1 MLTSRLRASV
11 IHRLSLSIWGLFLG
25 LVVLLSLLGYA
36 ALSAVADHA
45 VPLLMRQA
53 VELRAQA
60 VEGLFVQAGQSAQQV
75 QQDLLTRLRA
85 ADTEAALSRF
95 DELFAR
101 GPDGLW
107 RLRPGKVDTANAPTL
122 YLHHGPAGPDES
134 TRVRAAV
141 SYDLFRERGP
151 ALVPPFFS
159 AYMDFV
165 EDGLMVYARGVDWGS
180 GATADASNADY
191 PTMRGADPQR
201 NSERRIFWTPVYF
214 DEQAK
219 AWMVSVIQPLDWQGR
234 WVGTVGHDLSIET
247 LIDAVAAS
255 RDQLG
260 MQLILSAEG
269 DLISHPDLRDRIA
282 AANGQLQIAGLKDP
296 LLEQVHRMVSNAHT
310 DRGAGLSAD
319 GTQWIAW
326 SRIRGPNWYQIYL
339 MPQSRVDGLVMWGML
354 GLGGIGLLGLVPVL
368 WSMRRRVN
376 TLVVRP
382 LQHLTEAVDTLGQG
396 QTPTPVAL
404 DTEDELGRLARA
416 FDCMV
421 SELVQKRAMATAQA
435 QALQAEV
442 DGRRQYM
449 VSLEEERAR
458 LFALLGAMK
467 LGILFVTTENQV
479 TYCNP
484 AFLSIWRIEGDEASY
499 VGRPASDIFQAVQHG
514 PTSLAALAHHAHH
527 ARESLVAPGLSSRYE
542 MDVGDGRTL
551 LLRSHPV
558 HDSDKRYIGRLWIHE
573 DVTRERETAAQLI
586 YLAER
591 DALTGL
597 YNRRRFED
605 ELLRFFRGYE
615 RHERRDPRD
624 PSDPRQ
630 RQGALLF
637 FDLDEFK
644 AINDTFGHRIGDSVL
659 VRVGGDVQALV
670 RQTETLCRLGGDE
683 FAVLMPHASVE
694 EAQHLAER
702 IVRAISEGPFV
713 IEGQSLRLT
722 TSLGIA
728 LAPQHADNAEDLVA
742 HADAAMYQAKHLGK
756 NCWSVYQPGHHASQ
770 ETITRLAWNERI
782 SRALERDLLRLH
794 YQGVYD
800 AATGELSHLEV
811 LVRMRDEAD
820 DTRLIAPRQFIGY
833 AEKSGKILEIDRWV
847 ARESIALL
855 GAQPQLPALAINIS
869 ARSFD
874 DPSLPAYIA
883 GQLQAAGVAPQR
895 LLVELTETSAVSDL
909 RDAERFI
916 DALRHTGCQ
925 VCLDDFGTGFASFAY
940 LKHLKVDVLKID
952 GLFIRNLTHE
962 HDNQV
967 FVRAIIDVARG
978 LGRRTVA
985 EFVESQEILDMLKTL
1000 GVDMVQG
1007 YHLDQPQ
1014 AEHPA
1019 LATSAV

>member
-1 MLTSRLRASV
+1 LLTSRLRTSV

-25 LVVLLSLLGYA
+25 LVVLLSVLGYV
-36 ALSAVADHA
+36 ALSAVADRV
-45 VPLLMRQA
+45 VPLVMRQA

-60 VEGLFVQAGQSAQQV
+60 VEGLFIQAGQSAQHL

-107 RLRPGKVDTANAPTL
+107 RLRPAKVDTVNAPTL
-122 YLHHGPAGPDES
+122 YLHHGRDGPDES

-141 SYDLFRERGP
+141 SYDLLRERGP

-165 EDGLMVYARGVDWGS
+165 EDGLMVYARGVDWAS

-219 AWMVSVIQPLDWQGR
+219 AWMVSVIQPLDWRGR

-255 RDQLG
+255 RDQVG
-260 MQLILSAEG
+260 VQLILSAEG
-269 DLISHPDLRDRIA
+269 DLISHPDLRERIA
-282 AANGQLQIAGLKDP
+282 AASGQLQIASLKDP
-296 LLEQVHRMVSNAHT
+296 LLEQVHHMVSNAQA

-326 SRIRGPNWYQIYL
+326 SRIRGPHWYQIYL

-354 GLGGIGLLGLVPVL
+354 GLCGIGLLGLMPVL

-382 LQHLTEAVDTLGQG
+382 LQRLTEAVDTLGQG

-404 DTEDELGRLARA
+404 GTDDELGRLARA
-416 FDCMV
+416 FDGMV
-421 SELVQKRAMATAQA
+421 SELAQKRAMAAAHA
-435 QALQAEV
+435 QALQTEV
-442 DGRRQYM
+442 DERRQYM

-467 LGILFVTTENQV
+467 LGILFVTAENQV

-484 AFLSIWRIEGDEASY
+484 AFLKIWRIEGDEASF
-499 VGRPASDIFQAVQHG
+499 VGRPACDIFQAVGHG
-514 PTSLAALAHHAHH
+514 PPSLAALARHAQE
-527 ARESLVAPGLSSRYE
+527 ALTAPGLSSRYE
-542 MDVGDGRTL
+542 MDLGDGQTL
-551 LLRSHPV
+551 LLTSHPV
-558 HDSDKRYIGRLWIHE
+558 HDSDKRLIGRLCIHE
-573 DVTRERETAAQLI
+573 DVTRERKTAAQLI

-605 ELLRFFRGYE
+605 ELLRFFREFDLHGQPD
-615 RHERRDPRD
+615 RLDRRDQHD
-624 PSDPRQ
+624 

-659 VRVGGDVQALV
+659 VRVGSDVQALV

-694 EAQHLAER
+694 DAQRLAER
-702 IVRAISEGPFV
+702 IVRAISQGPLC
-713 IEGQSLRLT
+713 IDGQNLRLT

-728 LAPQHADNAEDLVA
+728 LAPQHADNAQDLVA

-756 NCWSVYQPGHHASQ
+756 NCWSVYRPDHHASQ

-782 SRALERDLLRLH
+782 SRALERNLLRLH

-800 AATGELSHLEV
+800 ATTGELSHLEV

-820 DTRLIAPRQFIGY
+820 ATRLIGPMQFIGY

-855 GAQPQLPALAINIS
+855 GAQPLLPALAINIS

-883 GQLQAAGVAPQR
+883 AQLQAAGVAPQR

-916 DALRHTGCQ
+916 DTLRHTGCQ

-952 GLFIRNLTHE
+952 GLFIRNLTRE

-1014 AEHPA
+1014 AAHPA
-1019 LATSAV
+1019 LATPTV

>member
-25 LVVLLSLLGYA
+25 LVLLLSLLGYA
-36 ALSAVADHA
+36 AMSAVADRV
-45 VPLLMRQA
+45 VPLVMRQA

-60 VEGLFVQAGQSAQQV
+60 VEGLFIQAGQSAQQV

-122 YLHHGPAGPDES
+122 YLHHGPNGPDES

-141 SYDLFRERGP
+141 SYDLLRERGP

-247 LIDAVAAS
+247 LIDAVAAR
-255 RDQLG
+255 RDQVG
-260 MQLILSAEG
+260 VQLILSAEG
-269 DLISHPDLRDRIA
+269 ELISHPDLRDRIA
-282 AANGQLQIAGLKDP
+282 AASGQLQIASLKDP
-296 LLEQVHRMVSNAHT
+296 LLEQVHHMVSNAQA

-326 SRIRGPNWYQIYL
+326 SRIRGPHWYQIYL

-354 GLGGIGLLGLVPVL
+354 GLCAIGLLGLMPVL

-382 LQHLTEAVDTLGQG
+382 LQRLTEAVDTLGRG

-404 DTEDELGRLARA
+404 GTEDELGRLARA
-416 FDCMV
+416 FDGMV
-421 SELVQKRAMATAQA
+421 SELVQKRAMAAAHA
-435 QALQAEV
+435 QALQTEV
-442 DGRRQYM
+442 DERRQYM

-458 LFALLGAMK
+458 LFALLGAMN
-467 LGILFVTTENQV
+467 LGILFVTAENQV

-484 AFLSIWRIEGDEASY
+484 AFLTIWRIQGDEAAF
-499 VGRPASDIFQAVQHG
+499 VGRSARDIFHAVGHG
-514 PTSLAALAHHAHH
+514 PSSLAALARHAQE
-527 ARESLVAPGLSSRYE
+527 ALLAPGLSSRYE
-542 MDVGDGRTL
+542 MDVGDGQTL
-551 LLRSHPV
+551 LLTSHPV

-573 DVTRERETAAQLI
+573 DVTRERQTAAQLI

-605 ELLRFFRGYE
+605 ELQRFFRG
-615 RHERRDPRD
+615 HER
-624 PSDPRQ
+624 Q
-630 RQGALLF
+630 ERQGALLF

-644 AINDTFGHRIGDSVL
+644 AINDTFGHRTGDSVL
-659 VRVGGDVQALV
+659 VRVGSDVQALV

-694 EAQHLAER
+694 DAQRLAER
-702 IVRAISEGPFV
+702 IVRAISQGPFC

-728 LAPQHADNAEDLVA
+728 LAPQHAGNAEDLVA

-756 NCWSVYQPGHHASQ
+756 NCWSVYRPDHHASQ
-770 ETITRLAWNERI
+770 EMITRLAWNDRI
-782 SRALERDLLRLH
+782 SRAIEHDLLRLH

-800 AATGELSHLEV
+800 AATGELAHLEV
-811 LVRMRDEAD
+811 LIRMVDESDA
-820 DTRLIAPRQFIGY
+820 TQLIAPRQFIGY

-855 GAQPQLPALAINIS
+855 GALPHLPALAINIS

-883 GQLQAAGVAPQR
+883 AQLQAAGVAPQR

-916 DALRHTGCQ
+916 DALRRTGCQ

-952 GLFIRNLTHE
+952 GLFIRNLTRE

-985 EFVESQEILDMLKTL
+985 EFVESQEIWDMLKTL

-1014 AEHPA
+1014 AGHPA
-1019 LATSAV
+1019 LAAPTV

>member
-25 LVVLLSLLGYA
+25 LVLLLSLLGYA
-36 ALSAVADHA
+36 AMSAVADRV
-45 VPLLMRQA
+45 VPLAMRQA

-60 VEGLFVQAGQSAQQV
+60 VEGLFIQAGQSAQQV

-122 YLHHGPAGPDES
+122 YLHHGPNGPDES

-141 SYDLFRERGP
+141 SYDLLRERGP

-247 LIDAVAAS
+247 LIDAVAAR
-255 RDQLG
+255 RDQVG
-260 MQLILSAEG
+260 VQLILSAEG
-269 DLISHPDLRDRIA
+269 ELISHPDLRDRIA
-282 AANGQLQIAGLKDP
+282 AASGQLQIASLKDP
-296 LLEQVHRMVSNAHT
+296 LLEQVHRMVSNAQA

-326 SRIRGPNWYQIYL
+326 SRIRGPHWYQIYL

-354 GLGGIGLLGLVPVL
+354 GLCAIGLLGLMPVL

-382 LQHLTEAVDTLGQG
+382 LQRLTEAVDTLGRG

-404 DTEDELGRLARA
+404 GTEDELGRLARA
-416 FDCMV
+416 FDGMV
-421 SELVQKRAMATAQA
+421 SELVQKRAMAAAHA
-435 QALQAEV
+435 QALQTEV
-442 DGRRQYM
+442 DERRQYM

-458 LFALLGAMK
+458 LFALLGAMN
-467 LGILFVTTENQV
+467 LGILFVTAENQV

-484 AFLSIWRIEGDEASY
+484 AFLTIWRIQGDEAAF
-499 VGRPASDIFQAVQHG
+499 VGRSARDIFHAVGHG
-514 PTSLAALAHHAHH
+514 PSSLAALARHAQE
-527 ARESLVAPGLSSRYE
+527 ALLAPGLSSRYE
-542 MDVGDGRTL
+542 MDVGDGQTL
-551 LLRSHPV
+551 LLTSHPV

-573 DVTRERETAAQLI
+573 DVTRERQTAAQLI

-605 ELLRFFRGYE
+605 ELQRFFRG
-615 RHERRDPRD
+615 HER
-624 PSDPRQ
+624 Q
-630 RQGALLF
+630 ERQGALLF

-644 AINDTFGHRIGDSVL
+644 AINDTFGHRTGDSVL
-659 VRVGGDVQALV
+659 VRVGSDVQALV

-694 EAQHLAER
+694 DAQRLAER
-702 IVRAISEGPFV
+702 IVRAISQGPFC

-728 LAPQHADNAEDLVA
+728 LAPQHAGNAEDLVA

-756 NCWSVYQPGHHASQ
+756 NCWSVYRPDHHASQ
-770 ETITRLAWNERI
+770 EMITRLAWNDRI
-782 SRALERDLLRLH
+782 SRAIEHDLLRLH

-800 AATGELSHLEV
+800 AASGELAHLEV
-811 LVRMRDEAD
+811 LIRMVDESDA
-820 DTRLIAPRQFIGY
+820 TQLIAPRQFIGY

-855 GAQPQLPALAINIS
+855 GALPHLPALAINIS

-883 GQLQAAGVAPQR
+883 AQLQAAGVAPQR

-916 DALRHTGCQ
+916 DALRRTGCQ

-952 GLFIRNLTHE
+952 GLFIRNLTRE

-985 EFVESQEILDMLKTL
+985 EFVESQEIWDMLKTL

-1014 AEHPA
+1014 AGHPA
-1019 LATSAV
+1019 LAAPTV